1 MIHRN
6 IYEIYCDRS
15 KSVKNATAES
25 QKRFLNEPFLRVAAA
40 QIFVSGTR
48 DVFIDTARS
57 EDQKYAA
64 KLTPAD
70 SHFLGG
76 SSITYA

>member
-6 IYEIYCDRS
+6 IFEIYCDRS
-15 KSVKNATAES
+15 KSVKNAE
-25 QKRFLNEPFLRVAAA
+25 EAA

-48 DVFIDTARS
+48 DVFIDTARR

-70 SHFLGG
+70 SHFLVGVV
-76 SSITYA
+76 

>member
-1 MIHRN
+1 M
-6 IYEIYCDRS
+6 
-15 KSVKNATAES
+15 KNAKE
-25 QKRFLNEPFLRVAAA
+25 AA
-40 QIFVSGTR
+40 QIFGSGTR

-76 SSITYA
+76 SSIVLRAYWSWPSAMLSSPTCDD